1 MGYGDYQQCGSND
14 LLSGGMDKYVLRI
27 GGRLQNLEITDAV
40 WGFGF
45 THRCREFIVLFYDFP
60 TKTGTLQTLRQGP
73 DKPIFKPIK
82 SPCSVESFS
91 ANPDGSIYYRCG
103 NTFYYKNAARTEDR
117 KLGAIPTNI
126 AFDFPLDNRWLPT
139 PDHGVL
145 YSYTENY
152 EPGHKQH
159 ACFARL
165 QKDRMVS
172 IACPEVRK

>member
-1 MGYGDYQQCGSND
+1 M
-14 LLSGGMDKYVLRI
+14 
-27 GGRLQNLEITDAV
+27 
-40 WGFGF
+40 
-45 THRCREFIVLFYDFP
+45 
-60 TKTGTLQTLRQGP
+60 
-73 DKPIFKPIK
+73 
-82 SPCSVESFS
+82 ESFS
-91 ANPDGSIYYRCG
+91 ANPDGSIYYHCG

-126 AFDFPLDNRWLPT
+126 AFDFPLNSRWLPT

-145 YSYTENY
+145 YSYTESY